1 MRNDRVRTLADLAA
15 RQAAMAGKEDTRS
28 VDRIR
33 HGAAVGWVGEWHENP
48 KPQWIVP
55 MSGRWFVESMDGR
68 RAEMGMGDISF
79 GEDQRTK
86 VVMVVGDISQGP
98 WATNR
103 LS

>member
-1 MRNDRVRTLADLAA
+1 
-15 RQAAMAGKEDTRS
+15 
-28 VDRIR
+28 
-33 HGAAVGWVGEWHENP
+33 
-48 KPQWIVP
+48 

-86 VVMVVGDISQGP
+86 VVMIVGDISQGP